1 MNTLKTTDKKKPLLT
16 RRAFLGGLALMP
28 AYCLADPLLGFAEAI
43 KSIQT
48 YGFIKKSIPSTNEQ
62 IPAVGMGTWVTFNVG
77 RDSELRN
84 QRVRVLR
91 EFFKYGGGMIDC
103 SPMYGSSAEVLGY
116 ALAQIDNT
124 KALFSASKVWTSWKS
139 SGPAEMEQQ
148 RKSWNIPRF
157 DLMQIHNLVNW
168 EGHLETLRSQKK
180 LGKIRYIGITTSHG
194 RRHLEL
200 ESIMRNHDLDFVQ
213 LTYNILDRE
222 AENRLL
228 PLARERGIAVIANR
242 PYQGGALFRKFQQ
255 KPLPTWAN
263 KEAGARNWAEFFLK
277 FIISHPAIT
286 CAIPATS
293 KVGHMKENMGAV
305 YGNLPDAKVRAK
317 MSAYVQSL

>member
-1 MNTLKTTDKKKPLLT
+1 M
-16 RRAFLGGLALMP
+16 MP
-28 AYCLADPLLGFAEAI
+28 AYCLADPLLGFPE
-43 KSIQT
+43 SIEKFQAV
-48 YGFIKKSIPSTNEQ
+48 GLIKKPIPSTGEK
-62 IPAVGMGTWVTFNVG
+62 IPIVGMGTWITFNVG
-77 RDSELRN
+77 QDIALRN

-91 EFFKYGGGMIDC
+91 EFFRYGGGMIDC
-103 SPMYGSSAEVLGY
+103 SPMYGSSAQVVGY
-116 ALAQIDNT
+116 ALGQLNNT
-124 KALFSASKVWTSWKS
+124 DALFSASKVWTPWASN
-139 SGPAEMEQQ
+139 GPDQMEQQ
-148 RKSWNIPRF
+148 RKRWNISRF

-168 EGHLETLRSQKK
+168 EGHLVTLKSQKSE
-180 LGKIRYIGITTSHG
+180 GKIRYIGITTSHG

-242 PYQGGALFRKFQQ
+242 PYRRGALFRAFQE
-255 KPLPTWAN
+255 KPLPAWAN
-263 KEAGARNWAEFFLK
+263 EEAGVKNWAEYFLK

-293 KVGHMKENMGAV
+293 QIQHMKENMGAA
-305 YGNLPDAKVRAK
+305 YGYLPDANVRAK
-317 MSAYVQSL
+317 MAAYVQSL